1 MMDKIKYGVAYIV
14 SGLLFWTGNGLHY
27 VVNWCY
33 FASEKLEDK
42 MNVKVNWL

>member
-1 MMDKIKYGVAYIV
+1 MIDKIKYGVAYIL

-27 VVNWCY
+27 VVYGFY
-33 FASEKLEDK
+33 FASEKLENK